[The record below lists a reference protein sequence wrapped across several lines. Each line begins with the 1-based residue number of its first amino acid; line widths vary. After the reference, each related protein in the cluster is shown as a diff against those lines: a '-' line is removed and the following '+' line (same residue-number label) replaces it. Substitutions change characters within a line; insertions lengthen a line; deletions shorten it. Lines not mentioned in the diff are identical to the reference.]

1 MAYSRITRFVAALC
15 TAVFSVLTVV
25 STTFVAAYE
34 FAQALRWPDYAP
46 DVRESLH
53 LDRVRHEL
61 NAGEPQ
67 GLRRSI
73 SFRMR
78 ALLHDL
84 FTGSGFAE
92 PQAVASA

>member
-1 MAYSRITRFVAALC
+1 MAYSRITRFIAALC
-15 TAVFSVLTVV
+15 TAFTVL
-25 STTFVAAYE
+25 STTIVAAYE
-34 FAQALRWPDYAP
+34 FIQALRWPDYAP